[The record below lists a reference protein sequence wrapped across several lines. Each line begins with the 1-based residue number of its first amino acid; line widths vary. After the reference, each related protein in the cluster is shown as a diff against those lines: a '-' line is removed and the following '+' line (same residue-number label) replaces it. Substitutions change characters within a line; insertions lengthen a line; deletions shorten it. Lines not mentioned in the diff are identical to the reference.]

1 MKGLLIKD
9 FLLLRSYFKTI
20 GLLLVLFFFCSLPT
34 GPAFFSGIVLIE
46 AVMLAVSTFSY
57 DDMAKWNTYML
68 SMPVSRKTAVQEKY
82 VLSFL
87 LSLIGIVLATAA
99 GILAGVIQGNL
110 DIRLILGTVGGCLV
124 SAFLY
129 VSVMI
134 PLTYR
139 FGAEKMRMM
148 LILVFVVLFAV
159 LFGGYTLLKKTAP
172 GAFNTLAQL
181 WPLYLLLAIA
191 AVAASYLIS
200 VRIFEKKEI

>member
-9 FLLLRSYFKTI
+9 FLLLRSNFRTI
-20 GLLLVLFFFCSLPT
+20 GLLLVLFFFCSLLT

-124 SAFLY
+124 AAFLY

-159 LFGGYTLLKKTAP
+159 VFGGYTLLKNTAP
-172 GAFNTLAQL
+172 GAFATLARL
-181 WPLYLLLAIA
+181 WPLYPISAIA
-191 AVAASYLIS
+191 AVAASYPIS
-200 VRIFEKKEI
+200 IHIFEKKEI